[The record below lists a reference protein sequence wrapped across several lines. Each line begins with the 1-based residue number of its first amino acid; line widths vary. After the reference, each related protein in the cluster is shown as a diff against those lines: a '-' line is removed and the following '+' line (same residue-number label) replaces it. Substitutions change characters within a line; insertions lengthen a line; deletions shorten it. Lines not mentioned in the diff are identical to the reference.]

1 MSLADEN
8 AEQSS
13 MVAAIERSMAVIEFR
28 PDGTII
34 RANAIFLQVMGYRLE
49 EVMDK
54 HHRMFVDKEE
64 ADHPSY
70 TIFWARLA
78 AGDPHRGQFKRI
90 AKSGEPVWLEA
101 SYNPIFDA
109 AGRLTKVVK
118 FAYDITESHQ
128 QGQQLEKALADA
140 RETQAEMMEAER
152 MRRELD
158 DTLQQ
163 MSTPVTPI
171 WEGILMLPLI
181 GFVDSTRTDDVMRK
195 TLGRISQTGAKMFI
209 LDISGVPTVDTAV
222 ANQLIKITKAT
233 KIMGCETLVSGV
245 SSEIAHTIVEL
256 GVDLAGMQTT
266 STLRDALAMCLEKV
280 ESQKKKGKKKRKR
293 DKS

>member
-70 TIFWARLA
+70 TIFW
-78 AGDPHRGQFKRI
+78 
-90 AKSGEPVWLEA
+90 
-101 SYNPIFDA
+101 